1 MLIMPC
7 SVSILLRC
15 TRWSSSPSAPVSARI
30 VKMVAYL
37 RVDALII
44 LLTFSVVG
52 MSGVPSSTL

>member
-1 MLIMPC
+1 
-7 SVSILLRC
+7 
-15 TRWSSSPSAPVSARI
+15 
-30 VKMVAYL
+30 MVAYL